1 MIIKI
6 STNYDETLARQ
17 APGGILA
24 WKDAEFVINQES
36 AYCDA
41 WVIHEGLSRREST
54 QCPAD
59 RVFFLSCEPPEIKTY
74 GAGWLSP
81 FTSVI
86 TCHRDLRHP
95 RIVQGQTALPWHVCR
110 SYDQLAGQDF
120 PDKDADLSVICSDKA
135 TIEGHRRRLR
145 FVEGLLRQT
154 PMPRFG
160 RGFNALS
167 DKWDGLAPYR
177 YSIAIENSQHD
188 HYWTEKIAD
197 CFLAGTV
204 PIYWGAPNIRDYF
217 PAEAMIVLD
226 TLDPREAAR
235 IIKAEATKE
244 GYEKRLPA
252 LREAKRRVLEDYN
265 LLALAYRLATEGKAS
280 ASRLKVSL
288 APEPRS
294 RAYRIYCKLRR
305 LLG

>member
-17 APGGILA
+17 APGGVLA
-24 WKDAEFVINQES
+24 WKDAVFIINKES

-41 WVIHEGLSRREST
+41 WVIHEGLGRSEST

-59 RVFFLSCEPPEIKTY
+59 RLFFLSCEPPEIKTY
-74 GAGWLSP
+74 GAGWLAP
-81 FTSVI
+81 FASVI

-95 RIVQGQTALPWHVCR
+95 RIVLGQTALPWHVCR
-110 SYDQLAGQDF
+110 SYDQLAGGDF
-120 PDKDADLSVICSDKA
+120 PAKDANLSVICSDKA
-135 TIEGHRRRLR
+135 TIDGHRRRLR
-145 FVEGLLRQT
+145 FVEGLIEHIS
-154 PMPRFG
+154 MPRFG

-265 LLALAYRLATEGKAS
+265 LLQLAYQLAMEGKAS
-280 ASRLKVSL
+280 GNRLQISL